1 MPWTEC
7 FHGGKVVNGGRMSR
21 TVLILA
27 SSGTHRYPL
36 VAFPTAP
43 TVGAAIAGTGPDL
56 AMSLSPVSGFLR
68 AVRSVAK
75 LVTEGLQ
82 IQTPKTAA
90 EVE

>member
-1 MPWTEC
+1 MD
-7 FHGGKVVNGGRMSR
+7 
-21 TVLILA
+21 
-27 SSGTHRYPL
+27 
-36 VAFPTAP
+36 
-43 TVGAAIAGTGPDL
+43 GAAIAGTALDL

-82 IQTPKTAA
+82 IPTPKTAA